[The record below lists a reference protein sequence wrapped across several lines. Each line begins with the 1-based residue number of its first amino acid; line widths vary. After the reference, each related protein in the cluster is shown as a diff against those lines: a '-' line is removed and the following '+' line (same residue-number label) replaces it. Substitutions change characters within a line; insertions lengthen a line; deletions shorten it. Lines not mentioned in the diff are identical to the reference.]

1 MIRLIQKH
9 AQHFLTATT
18 RHSDS
23 LEDLLAMARPTRAP
37 AALAGK
43 QANKQATS
51 PYFDKTRAKEKATT
65 TPTGKK
71 SNGKSQI
78 AQGRG
83 SDRTSQG
90 FSSEE
95 GDTSSED
102 SGDGRDVYK
111 EPDSDAIDE
120 ESDGM
125 SDLEDE
131 DHENNES
138 VVSEDIDGD
147 VLDFSSKKK
156 NGKSENGSGKKK
168 RKGKERESD
177 SPSKKVKKTADSD
190 FEAENGSDNDDDASE
205 EELED
210 GRKVVRT
217 KLVKAPSSTV
227 KPGLVDPHT
236 MQFLSELRAHNDREW
251 FAKNG
256 ECSY

>member
-1 MIRLIQKH
+1 
-9 AQHFLTATT
+9 
-18 RHSDS
+18 
-23 LEDLLAMARPTRAP
+23 MARPTRAA

-51 PYFDKTRAKEKATT
+51 PYFDKTNAKGKAKAT
-65 TPTGKK
+65 PTKK
-71 SNGKSQI
+71 QGNGRDKVSTD
-78 AQGRG
+78 A
-83 SDRTSQG
+83 SED

-95 GDTSSED
+95 SDTSSED
-102 SGDGRDVYK
+102 SVDDRDVYK

-120 ESDGM
+120 ESDAI
-125 SDLEDE
+125 SDVEPE
-131 DHENNES
+131 DHEDDES

-177 SPSKKVKKTADSD
+177 TTSPSKKAKKEAKDSD
-190 FEAENGSDNDDDASE
+190 FEEEDGSDDDASE

-217 KLVKAPSSTV
+217 KLVKAPSSSV
-227 KPGLVDPHT
+227 KPGLIDPHT
-236 MQFLSELRAHNDREW
+236 MQFLSELRSHNDREW

-256 ECSY
+256 EYRCSRHV